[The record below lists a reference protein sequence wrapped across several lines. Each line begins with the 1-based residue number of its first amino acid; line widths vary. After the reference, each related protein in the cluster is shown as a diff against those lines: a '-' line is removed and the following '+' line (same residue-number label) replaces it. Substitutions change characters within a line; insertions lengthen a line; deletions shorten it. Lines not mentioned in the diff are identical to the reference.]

1 MLRFPFR
8 KTKKKN
14 KRKKLATKILLCNHE
29 LRRGKKKQKEGTEQS
44 GNSGLPADPSLI
56 ITTVCLVF
64 MLCQK
69 SRGNIIV
76 REMRPVH
83 TFS

>member
-1 MLRFPFR
+1 M
-8 KTKKKN
+8 
-14 KRKKLATKILLCNHE
+14 
-29 LRRGKKKQKEGTEQS
+29 KQS
-44 GNSGLPADPSLI
+44 ANNGLPADPPLI